1 LYIDL
6 SIVSLTS
13 CTIVGNEANPKEAG
27 GISVASSSVSILL
40 CTIEGN
46 VAGSYGGG
54 LVTGG
59 NFDNSLLETSAQVGT
74 EGIGTQLTGQS
85 ESMIAQLTIS
95 GSQVVGN
102 TASAGSGGGIFV
114 GQGSNGTI
122 TDTHFESNTASGGAT
137 SASVG
142 GGGLAHTGGSDEDA
156 LGLRLILSGASFS
169 DNVDENDAQAHDLFS
184 YNANTVVRETCPA
197 EDGYY
202 FLAQEGTALT
212 VNEGGTA
219 SGTLSSF
226 TCLAQCAPGEDRKT
240 SNHPCTVCEAG
251 KYGNSGIFECSECP
265 AGAYNEDTGAIS
277 LAECAACSPGS
288 CVLSSP
294 SCPPPL

>member
-1 LYIDL
+1 MSTIFISNSVFRDNLASTGGALYIDL

-27 GISVASSSVSILL
+27 GISVASSFVSIIL

-46 VAGSYGGG
+46 VAGIYGGG

-59 NFDNSLLETSAQVGT
+59 NFENSLLETSAQVGT
-74 EGIGTQLTGQS
+74 EGIGAQLTGKS

-102 TASAGSGGGIFV
+102 TASDGSGGGIFV

-122 TDTHFESNTASGGAT
+122 TDTHFESNTAAGSG

-142 GGGLAHTGGSDEDA
+142 GGGLYHNGVSDEVA
-156 LGLRLILSGASFS
+156 LGLQLVLSGVSFS
-169 DNVDENDAQAHDLFS
+169 DNVDEGFGQAHDLFS
-184 YNANTVVRETCPA
+184 LSANTVVLETCPTQ
-197 EDGYY
+197 DGYY
-202 FLAQEGTALT
+202 FLAQEGAALT
-212 VNEGGTA
+212 TNEGGTA

-226 TCLAQCAPGEDRKT
+226 TCLA
-240 SNHPCTVCEAG
+240 
-251 KYGNSGIFECSECP
+251 
-265 AGAYNEDTGAIS
+265 
-277 LAECAACSPGS
+277 
-288 CVLSSP
+288 
-294 SCPPPL
+294 